1 MFHTVWFIM
10 CSMQFGSRRGKVS
23 IGWFPQGGV
32 FHTVWF
38 IECSTVWF
46 TGSQVPHSLVQHVFH
61 AVWFMFVKCPQGGF
75 HRVGCSTQFGSSS
88 VPQFGSHLFRAVW
101 FMFVKVHRVV
111 STGWDVPHSLVHRVF
126 HSLVHVCFMQ
136 FGSSYVFHTV
146 WFIICST
153 VGSCL

>member
-1 MFHTVWFIM
+1 MVHIGNKCPQGWFSQGGMFHTVWFIM

-88 VPQFGSHLFRAVW
+88 VPQ
-101 FMFVKVHRVV
+101 
-111 STGWDVPHSLVHRVF
+111 LVHRHRHRHRRVF
-126 HSLVHVCFMQ
+126 RRSDRRRLAIHTKKMLGHVCFP
-136 FGSSYVFHTV
+136 
-146 WFIICST
+146 
-153 VGSCL
+153 